1 MKTPVRKSDHA
12 MLLVAAVSFVTL
24 GVVAILSPTEPRK

>member
-12 MLLVAAVSFVTL
+12 MLLVAAVGFVTY
-24 GVVAILSPTEPRK
+24 GVIAILSPTGARK